1 MKLSKDLF
9 DKIVVTYIR
18 MGNNATDFM
27 GTKVL
32 ANKFS
37 CPVTRI
43 VQVRDALRREKYI
56 DMVGT
61 TLNTKIVTIKSPSEK
76 DREDL
81 FTRYFMKKRQKKHDE
96 VDSIITWLKRNG
108 YSGVISTKSSRYG
121 AQKIVSYTF

>member
-1 MKLSKDLF
+1 MKISKDLF

-27 GTKVL
+27 GTTVL

-56 DMVGT
+56 DMIGNTV
-61 TLNTKIVTIKSPSEK
+61 NTKIITIKSPSEK
-76 DREDL
+76 DRDEL
-81 FTRYFMKKRQKKHDE
+81 FTRYFMRSKKRKREE
-96 VDSIITWLKRNG
+96 VDSIITWLKGNG
-108 YSGVISTKSSRYG
+108 YSGVITKKSSRYG
-121 AQKIVSYTF
+121 AKKIVSYTF